1 MKPIQLGGIAVKCH
15 PLVVFVIP
23 TAAVFGLL
31 DVLLLSVISLGI
43 HEFAHLIFAK
53 RLGVRVIE
61 LEILPIGCVARIDPD
76 SLAISRDELFI
87 ALAGPISSLSMGITL
102 YAVFGI
108 LEIEAKTAT
117 QLIGINLI
125 LCFINLIPALPLDGG
140 RVLRS
145 LIASRTGYSSATK
158 LSSYLGVFIGICIS
172 ALGIY
177 TVITDKAN
185 ITIFVV
191 GLTIVLSALS
201 ELKSVSS
208 TSIKS
213 ITMRAAKIYSG
224 RHYRTLTTAMKS
236 STRAHD
242 AIVLLSSSHYNVICV
257 VDDDMKRI
265 GEIDEG
271 RLLEGISKYGS
282 NVTLKELCVDRYRLR

>member
-1 MKPIQLGGIAVKCH
+1 M
-15 PLVVFVIP
+15 
-23 TAAVFGLL
+23 
-31 DVLLLSVISLGI
+31 
-43 HEFAHLIFAK
+43 
-53 RLGVRVIE
+53 
-61 LEILPIGCVARIDPD
+61 
-76 SLAISRDELFI
+76 
-87 ALAGPISSLSMGITL
+87 
-102 YAVFGI
+102 
-108 LEIEAKTAT
+108 
-117 QLIGINLI
+117 IGINLI